1 MFDSPDFDLAPY
13 AGFDMARFVRRTYCS
28 WQDAG
33 WRSLLVQRFT
43 HAREAE
49 HLPLPGVSDLHL
61 VLCTSGEAVMRIRDG
76 GKAARRRWASGR
88 LELVVPGH
96 STVRSYRAT
105 SAMHSVQVHIP
116 RAIVDRA
123 AAELGGPGPD
133 FEALSALLSA
143 GDAVVE
149 HVIRALPAAGGA
161 NDLYAESAAAFLAT
175 HLLTQ
180 GRDHRVSG
188 PEHTAV
194 RNGIAVMHERLAH
207 PLTLADI
214 AAEVHLSVY
223 HFIRVFREAT
233 GETPHR
239 FLTRL
244 RIEQARRLLAG
255 TDLTIGQIAER
266 CGFSSPGSLSSAFLA
281 HVGVRPSAYRKI
293 SSTGGQSRAC
303 PEPTAP
309 S

>member
-1 MFDSPDFDLAPY
+1 MFETSDFDLAPY
-13 AGFDMARFVRRTYCS
+13 TGFDMDRFVRRTFCS

-43 HAREAE
+43 HAREAQD
-49 HLPLPGVSDLHL
+49 LPLPAVSDLHL
-61 VLCTSGEAVMRIRDG
+61 VLCTSGDTEMRVHAG
-76 GKAARRRWASGR
+76 GKATPRRWVAGR
-88 LELVVPGH
+88 LELMIPGH

-105 SAMHSVQVHIP
+105 SVMHTVQVHIP
-116 RAIVDRA
+116 RATVERTT
-123 AAELGGPGPD
+123 AELGGPAPD
-133 FEALSALLSA
+133 FEALSASLGA
-143 GDAVVE
+143 GDALVE
-149 HVIRALPAAGGA
+149 HVVRALPAVKDA
-161 NDLYAESAAAFLAT
+161 NDVYAESAAAFLTT

-180 GRDHRVSG
+180 GRDQRIPG
-188 PEHTAV
+188 PERAAV
-194 RNGIAVMHERLAH
+194 RQGIAVMRERLAH
-207 PLTLADI
+207 PLTLADL

-244 RIEQARRLLAG
+244 RIEQARRLLDG
-255 TDLTIGQIAER
+255 TSLTIGQIAGR

-281 HVGVRPSAYRKI
+281 HVGVRPSAYRNI
-293 SSTGGQSRAC
+293 SSTGGQSGAC
-303 PEPTAP
+303 PGPTAP